1 MAEAQAE
8 VLQERSGGAGKRQR
22 DLGVALLTMGAV
34 ALSWLLWKAAGV
46 DLDVTSGAGSRHVG
60 LVSAMVTAAVAA
72 LVGGG
77 VLRFL
82 ERRTS
87 RALTVWT
94 WLGVA
99 ALLISLLGP
108 LGATTGIGMVALA
121 SLHLVVGVVVL
132 VGERRVRH
140 RGVA

>member
-1 MAEAQAE
+1 MAL
-8 VLQERSGGAGKRQR
+8 VTVVM
-22 DLGVALLTMGAV
+22 VALGWV
-34 ALSWLLWKAAGV
+34 LWKAAGV
-46 DLDVTSGAGSRHVG
+46 DLDVRIGGGSRHIG
-60 LVSAMVTAAVAA
+60 LLSALVAAGVAA
-72 LVGGG
+72 LVGGA

-82 ERRTS
+82 ERRTN

-108 LGATTGIGMVALA
+108 LGATTGIGVVALA

-132 VGERRVRH
+132 VGERWVRH

>member
-1 MAEAQAE
+1 MAESQTE
-8 VLQERSGGAGKRQR
+8 VLREPDDFEGTRRR
-22 DLGVALLTMGAV
+22 DLGVALLTTGAV
-34 ALSWLLWKAAGV
+34 ALGWLLWSAAGV
-46 DLDVTSGAGSRHVG
+46 DLDVRSGDGSRHVG
-60 LVSAMVTAAVAA
+60 LVSALVTAAVAA

-99 ALLISLLGP
+99 VLLVSLLGP
-108 LGATTGIGMVALA
+108 LGATTGIGVVALA

-132 VGERRVRH
+132 VGERWVRH
-140 RGVA
+140 HGVA

>member
-1 MAEAQAE
+1 MVETQAEA
-8 VLQERSGGAGKRQR
+8 LQEPRGGEGTRQR
-22 DLGVALLTMGAV
+22 DLGVALLTMGVV
-34 ALSWLLWKAAGV
+34 ALGWLLWRAAGV
-46 DLDVTSGAGSRHVG
+46 DLEVTSGAGSRHVG
-60 LVSAMVTAAVAA
+60 LVSALVTAAVAG

-94 WLGVA
+94 WLGVGT
-99 ALLISLLGP
+99 LLISLLGP
-108 LGATTGIGMVALA
+108 LGATTGIGVVALA

-132 VGERRVRH
+132 VGELWVRH
-140 RGVA
+140 HGVA